1 MMVNSKFLRES
12 VSQGGGGARRVG
24 NNETRDPLRHM
35 HMVGQ
40 PAELS
45 RAEERGGG
53 RRAEAT
59 FFN

>member
-1 MMVNSKFLRES
+1 M
-12 VSQGGGGARRVG
+12 G

-53 RRAEAT
+53 RREAG
-59 FFN
+59 